1 MGTSTLHAFSGTAS
15 IIMRPA
21 LFILAFVSLTK
32 GLPVDG
38 DPNDDAEVFGG
49 PFASGAGD
57 YDTDYGFLFP
67 RVRVFL
73 IPVSPGSGQNDDYD
87 DYSETEFRGPP
98 IDSLFSVL
106 QSFFGLRPEPE
117 GNAEADSKPC
127 LLCDVLDDS
136 FKSVQDH
143 IDGVRDRENEVGLDV
158 PDFIDED
165 EPDVNN
171 STHTTQVLDDGSVVH
186 INKTTIADTDD
197 NGNSFFFHR
206 AVIHNIGNPDSEVI
220 DTDTSVEDNEEE
232 SQGNQSSEVEDGI
245 DAGLLD
251 I

>member
-1 MGTSTLHAFSGTAS
+1 MK
-15 IIMRPA
+15 PA
-21 LFILAFVSLTK
+21 LAILAFASLTRA
-32 GLPVDG
+32 LPVDRG
-38 DPNDDAEVFGG
+38 DPNDDAEVFSG
-49 PFASGAGD
+49 PFDSRAGD

-73 IPVSPGSGQNDDYD
+73 IPVSSGSGQNDDYD
-87 DYSETEFRGPP
+87 DYPETEFRGPP

-106 QSFFGLRPEPE
+106 HSIFGLRPDPE
-117 GNAEADSKPC
+117 GSAETDSEPC

-136 FKSVQDH
+136 LKSAQDH
-143 IDGVRDRENEVGLDV
+143 IDGARDRENEVGLDV

-165 EPDVNN
+165 EPHVNN

-186 INKTTIADTDD
+186 INKTTIADTDP

-206 AVIHNIGNPDSEVI
+206 TVIHNIGNPVSEVVDI
-220 DTDTSVEDNEEE
+220 TSLEDNEEE
-232 SQGNQSSEVEDGI
+232 AQGNQSSEVEDGI